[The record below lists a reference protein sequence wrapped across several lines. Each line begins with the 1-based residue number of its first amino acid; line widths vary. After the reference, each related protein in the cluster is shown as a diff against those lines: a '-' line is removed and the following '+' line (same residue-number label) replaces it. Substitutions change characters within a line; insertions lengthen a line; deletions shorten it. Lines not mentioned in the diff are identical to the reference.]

1 MSRGIGEQIS
11 ENMQLQQFV
20 EVALSYLYNL
30 AEEEDIMQDLA
41 DEMGEDPA
49 VVEWCFNCLGYNKH
63 DVFEEEE
70 SWD

>member
-1 MSRGIGEQIS
+1 MNRGIGEQIS

-41 DEMGEDPA
+41 DEMGESPE
-49 VVEWCFNCLGYNKH
+49 VVEWCFNCLGYKR
-63 DVFEEEE
+63 EE
-70 SWD
+70 